1 MISAEGKTIG
11 KAFQEAVAQYPN
23 NIFLMAPKDE
33 DRAYHPDGYSIT
45 YQATQKEVDKI
56 ASQLSVAGYGHGHR
70 IVTLLENQPEFV
82 LVKLACNQLGISIVP
97 VNPDYRSVEIAYLLE
112 DSDAELA
119 IVLERRSKQF
129 MAAVTESTKKMPVV
143 LFEDMHKHI
152 PLSSTQPPNLTP
164 VDTETEASLLY
175 TSGTTGKPK
184 GCRTGHEYEL
194 MVGFWY
200 LTRGGVIQ
208 FEEGKERLLNPLP
221 LFHINSAIL
230 SLFAVMLTGN
240 CQIQLERFSP
250 SKWWPMIRETEA
262 TIVHYLGTIVP
273 ILMNATPTEHDQDH
287 KVKFAFGA
295 GLEPVL
301 HEAFEQ
307 RFGFPLLEGWGMTE
321 FCRLLLDSHEP
332 RQLNSRAIGKP
343 QLGLEVRVVDL
354 NDNDVPVGESGEMLL
369 RHSAQTPRKWAFL
382 SYLNKSDI
390 TEDVWRGGWFHTGDT
405 VYQDKSGM
413 IYFVDR
419 KKNIIRRSGENIAA
433 AEVEAV
439 IQEHS
444 AVAQVTC
451 IAVTDELRDEEVFT
465 CIVPATQTQT
475 SEATAL
481 DIFNHCFNR
490 LAYYKAPGWILF
502 VESLP
507 VTATQKVLKHKIF
520 SADVDP
526 RKQEGVFDLRHFKK
540 RTTRTQSLKSAPNTK
555 NSK

>member
-1 MISAEGKTIG
+1 MISAQGKTIG

-23 NIFLMAPKDE
+23 NIFLMAPKDL
-33 DRAYHPDGYSIT
+33 DRVYHPNGYSIT
-45 YQATQKEVDKI
+45 YLGAQKEVDKI
-56 ASQLSVAGYGHGHR
+56 ASQLSIAGYGHGHR
-70 IVTLLENQPEFV
+70 IAVLLENQVEFV
-82 LVKLACNQLGISIVP
+82 FIKLACNQLGISIVP
-97 VNPDYRSVEIAYLLE
+97 VNPDYRSAEIAYLLE
-112 DSDAELA
+112 DSCVELA
-119 IVLERRSKQF
+119 IVLQRRSQQF
-129 MAAVTESTKKMPVV
+129 MDGVSESTRKIPVV
-143 LFEDMHKHI
+143 LFENIQKNI
-152 PLSSTQPPNLTP
+152 PLSLTRAP
-164 VDTETEASLLY
+164 DATAVHTETEASLLY

-221 LFHINSAIL
+221 LFHINAAIL

-240 CQIQLERFSP
+240 CQIQQDRFSP

-273 ILMNATPTEHDQDH
+273 ILMKAAPTEHDQDH

-301 HEAFEQ
+301 HEAFER
-307 RFGFPLLEGWGMTE
+307 RFGFPLIEGWGMTE
-321 FCRLLLDSHEP
+321 FCRLFLDCHEP
-332 RQLNSRAIGKP
+332 RQINTRAIGKP
-343 QLGLEVRVVDL
+343 QPGLEVRVVDL
-354 NDNDVPVGESGEMLL
+354 HDNDVPVGESGEMLL

-382 SYLNKSDI
+382 GYLNQPEI
-390 TEDVWRGGWFHTGDT
+390 TEDAWKGGWLHTGDS
-405 VYQDKSGM
+405 VFQDETGM

-433 AEVEAV
+433 AEVEAI
-439 IQEHS
+439 IQGHS

-451 IAVTDELRDEEVFT
+451 IAVTDELRDEEVFA
-465 CIVPATQTQT
+465 CIVPATQTQI

-481 DIFNHCFNR
+481 DIFNHCFAR
-490 LAYYKAPGWILF
+490 LAYYKAPGWLLF

-526 RKQEGVFDLRHFKK
+526 RKQEGVYDLRRLKK
-540 RTTRTQSLKSAPNTK
+540 RTTRAQSLKSTPNTK